1 MGSGASRP
9 CTSGETVS
17 VRNLSTIPCRTLHF
31 SLPRHSNLC
40 ARIPRSEPRSTETSL
55 REYVR
60 LSYVPAPLS
69 IYENVFKLPPGCL
82 LALEQDKLPE
92 VHSYWSLGDAVKRG
106 QERPFVGSDSE
117 AVEHLDQL
125 LRDAVRTRMIA
136 DVPLGV
142 FLSGGIDSS
151 AITAL
156 MQAQSANP
164 IRSFSIGFR
173 EAAFDESADARAVAA
188 HLGTEHTEL
197 IATPAEAR
205 EVIPLLPEMYDEPFG
220 DSSQI
225 PTHLVSRMTRQHVT
239 VALSGDGGDEIFG
252 GYNRHVWVS
261 EIWKQFGGLPASARR
276 ALARGLSSLRASH
289 LGPAVSHFGSK
300 FNGPDAW
307 RKNS

>member
-1 MGSGASRP
+1 MRASRIQSRDQQKRA
-9 CTSGETVS
+9 SGIRKAELRSRATFHLRKCIQAAAWMFARS
-17 VRNLSTIPCRTLHF
+17 RTGQA
-31 SLPRHSNLC
+31 S
-40 ARIPRSEPRSTETSL
+40 
-55 REYVR
+55 
-60 LSYVPAPLS
+60 
-69 IYENVFKLPPGCL
+69 
-82 LALEQDKLPE
+82 
-92 VHSYWSLGDAVKRG
+92 RG
-106 QERPFVGSDSE
+106 PFVLESRGCRKTGAGKTFCWQRFE
-117 AVEHLDQL
+117 AVEQLDQL

-188 HLGTEHTEL
+188 HLGTEHIEL

-276 ALARGLSSLRASH
+276 ALGRSLLCSH
-289 LGPAVSHFGSK
+289 LAPGTRYFAPSV
-300 FNGPDAW
+300 
-307 RKNS
+307 